1 MVNTIGLELCTFEVR
16 WLMVVICPAA
26 QLFADMRTLRT
37 EISALRDQSE
47 QEVVYIVLCSLHV
60 YYPHRKLP

>member
-1 MVNTIGLELCTFEVR
+1 ML

-26 QLFADMRTLRT
+26 QLFANVRTLHT

-47 QEVVYIVLCSLHV
+47 QEVVYVVPCS
-60 YYPHRKLP
+60 